1 VARDYGDRIG
11 FLGVAARDSVEA
23 MANFVDEF
31 GVGHFP
37 HAADPDA
44 VLWER
49 FGVPYQ
55 PAWVFVDSSGQ
66 AVRVLGALPEQDLIS
81 ILEDLAQDRLPN
93 A

>member
-1 VARDYGDRIG
+1 MEAFVRD
-11 FLGVAARDSVEA
+11 
-23 MANFVDEF
+23 F
-31 GVGHFP
+31 GVSGFP
-37 HAADPDA
+37 HAADPDG

-55 PAWVFVDSSGQ
+55 PAWVFIDSKGK
-66 AVRVLGALPEQDLIS
+66 AVHVFGALPGQDLIS